1 MTKEIEG
8 PLLFALFFGTIAIIS
23 WQAAK
28 GKPRR
33 WGRGTYLALFMGLL
47 VVDVPVLLLLYVT
60 PKSSPQF
67 GMLDLASYVGVTA
80 FGAAWGCLF
89 AAIVYGRLRG
99 N

>member
-1 MTKEIEG
+1 MTKGIEV
-8 PLLFALFFGTIAIIS
+8 LLQFALFFGTIAIIS

-33 WGRGTYLALFMGLL
+33 WGRGTYLALFLGLL
-47 VVDVPVLLLLYVT
+47 VVDVPTLLLLYVT

-67 GMLDLASYVGVTA
+67 GMLDVASYLGFAA
-80 FGAAWGCLF
+80 FGAAWGCLI